1 MAMSRIAR
9 ILAALAAAAAPTLAA
24 ADPGL
29 VAAPPDPL
37 GDIARAAARGGH
49 GFSRCDSDDP
59 ASIIVCGR
67 RAAAGAA
74 GYRVPYEPVPGE
86 VHHIAGDLPSGTGAM
101 GADGCLRLCEQPLKI
116 DIIGAARTLGHGID
130 RLLHPD

>member
-9 ILAALAAAAAPTLAA
+9 ILAALAAAAAPSLAA

-29 VAAPPDPL
+29 VTAPPDPL

-49 GFSRCDSDDP
+49 GRCADDDP

-67 RAAAGAA
+67 RAAGGPG
-74 GYRVPYEPVPGE
+74 GYRVPYVPVPGE
-86 VHHIAGDLPSGTGAM
+86 VHHIAGELPSGSGAM
-101 GADGCLRLCEQPLKI
+101 GADGCLRLCEQPLSV
-116 DIIGAARTLGHGID
+116 DIIGAVRTVAHGID
-130 RLLHPD
+130 RLLRPD